1 MEAKDLI
8 LHIIT
13 NVLTMIGILNPFGNV
28 PLFMS
33 LTQHQKPEIRKKIY
47 NTVVLAGFGIVT
59 GFTLVGNFFMTYL
72 YKIGMN
78 ELRVAGGFILIVVA
92 LRNLLGFTS
101 SSKGG
106 SNEELTQDEAVKFAV
121 TPLTFPILVGPGTIS
136 TVMIIRKEAGFIVTL
151 GAIAI
156 TFGIIKFLFSISNI
170 IDRVFGEVV
179 LFIISRVL
187 QIFIMSVGVKLMVT
201 GLKHLFFS

>member
-106 SNEELTQDEAVKFAV
+106 TNDELTQDEAVKFAV

>member
-1 MEAKDLI
+1 
-8 LHIIT
+8 
-13 NVLTMIGILNPFGNV
+13 MIGILNPFGNV

>member
-106 SNEELTQDEAVKFAV
+106 TNEELTQDEAVKFAV

>member
-78 ELRVAGGFILIVVA
+78 ELRVAGGVILIIVA

-101 SSKGG
+101 ASKGNNDG
-106 SNEELTQDEAVKFAV
+106 EMTVDEAVRFAV

-170 IDRVFGEVV
+170 IDKIFGEVV

-187 QIFIMSVGVKLMVT
+187 QIFIMSVGVKLMIT
-201 GLKHLFFS
+201 GLKNLFFN